1 MKAAIAFQV
10 PDQHH
15 FSVSGDVAIRG
26 DPVFCLSYHGPV
38 NREQRAKRMV
48 AVGSGFSCEL
58 EHALKELIPFG
69 MVVQGH
75 RVETTQAAAGPEVCE
90 RRSVADMEL
99 KDRVVVVTGA
109 GSGIGE
115 AIAKAAH
122 NEGAR
127 HVVVVDLNG
136 DQAERVAS
144 EIGGT
149 GVGLDVRDESAIQKL
164 VEDTL
169 AAHGPIDLFVSNA
182 GYVTIGG
189 LEDSNERIEKM
200 WEVHV
205 MSHIYAARA
214 VLPSMIAN
222 GGGYLLNTASAAG
235 LLTQIGS
242 LAYSVTKH
250 AAVGL
255 AEFLSVT
262 HHHQGIRVSVLC
274 PQAVE
279 TNIMA
284 NSPDAERRNGMAG
297 GVAAGD
303 GIKSAADVAQDCIDA
318 IRAEKFHILPHPEV
332 ATYMER
338 KATDV
343 DRWLSGM
350 RRFQAVLYTDR
361 VLPGDAMAPQ
371 P

>member
-1 MKAAIAFQV
+1 
-10 PDQHH
+10 
-15 FSVSGDVAIRG
+15 
-26 DPVFCLSYHGPV
+26 
-38 NREQRAKRMV
+38 
-48 AVGSGFSCEL
+48 
-58 EHALKELIPFG
+58 
-69 MVVQGH
+69 MVV
-75 RVETTQAAAGPEVCE
+75 
-90 RRSVADMEL
+90 ADLHGAEA
-99 KDRVVVVTGA
+99 DRVAT
-109 GSGIGE
+109 
-115 AIAKAAH
+115 
-122 NEGAR
+122 
-127 HVVVVDLNG
+127 
-136 DQAERVAS
+136 

-149 GVGLDVRDESAIQKL
+149 AVAIDVRDESAVQQL
-164 VEDTL
+164 VEQTL
-169 AAHGPIDLFVSNA
+169 SSHGPIDLFVSNA

-189 LEDSNERIEKM
+189 LEDTNERIEQM

-255 AEFLSVT
+255 AEWLSVT

-279 TNIMA
+279 TNILA
-284 NSPDAERRNGMAG
+284 NSPDVERRANTTAG
-297 GVAAGD
+297 GVASGD
-303 GIKSAADVAQDCIDA
+303 GVKSAAEVAQDCLEA
-318 IRAEKFHILPHPEV
+318 IRAEKFHVLPHPEV

-343 DRWLSGM
+343 DRWLAGM
-350 RRFQAVLYTDR
+350 RRFQSALYTDR
-361 VLPGDAMAPQ
+361 PLPGEAITR
-371 P
+371 